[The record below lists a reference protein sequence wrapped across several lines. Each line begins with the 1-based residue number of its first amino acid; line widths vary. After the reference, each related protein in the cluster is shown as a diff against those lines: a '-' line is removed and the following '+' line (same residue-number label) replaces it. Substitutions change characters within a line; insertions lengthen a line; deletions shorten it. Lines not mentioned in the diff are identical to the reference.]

1 MIMKKIFYKL
11 TGGRP
16 MDKIRFEFDDVVSG
30 EKVYSFVDKLDRKWL
45 ATNKWSLF
53 RVKNNNDKH

>member
-1 MIMKKIFYKL
+1 MKKIFYKL

-30 EKVYSFVDKLDRKWL
+30 EKVYSFNDKFDRIWL
-45 ATNKWSLF
+45 STNKWSLF
-53 RVKNNNDKH
+53 RVKINGK

>member
-1 MIMKKIFYKL
+1 MKKIFYKL

-16 MDKIRFEFDDVVSG
+16 MTKLQFEFTDVICG
-30 EKVYSFVDKLDRKWL
+30 EPVYSFVDKLDRKWL

-53 RVKNNNDKH
+53 RVKK